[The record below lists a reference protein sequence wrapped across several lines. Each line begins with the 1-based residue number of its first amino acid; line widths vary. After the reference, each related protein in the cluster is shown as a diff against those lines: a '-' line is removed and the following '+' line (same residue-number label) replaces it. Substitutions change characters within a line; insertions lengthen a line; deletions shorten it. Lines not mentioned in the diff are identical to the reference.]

1 MQMRLCR
8 CDMGVVT
15 LKEKVLL
22 DDLTGIRMEGSGGLH
37 IVADGEVKLEGQEV
51 NLNGNRGVTIYEGKA
66 VPDLEKLLD
75 TEEGALLPEVTV
87 TAAGKVELTTEEGEN
102 TVQNRGEKVTY
113 YLAWEHA
120 DLSHPS
126 NRYRDEPEQK
136 NYDWAQ
142 WRLNIAAGMV
152 VVGSVTILG
161 AVVAGAAAGAGM
173 IAAGNISAGSAA
185 SSVGGAVFLTG
196 SLYVAEQAV
205 SDAVSGRLGDT
216 EKYVRKAL
224 AGSVVGFLTG
234 ASGLMMQ
241 GASLGKVLSLGFG
254 EGFLGS
260 TAAQGLLN
268 EDGEINWAL
277 AIGDGMFS
285 AVMAGL
291 VWKHNTCN
299 GDIGNENKGEDSY
312 TEAIIISSSDEVV
325 DFYGRPVSQRT
336 KSILKKFQNA
346 KAVEVVNDRG
356 QKSII
361 LVIENIKK
369 RDVKVSDLGKLQGVT
384 GKEYALFRG
393 PNGQRVLIQGDP
405 ININIPYKYTGK
417 GWKWSGHSHPYSAR
431 PSGDDRQALKHFEQ
445 EYSVIKS
452 ATGAEEYFKSTV
464 DMSNWLPGMDL

>member
-1 MQMRLCR
+1 
-8 CDMGVVT
+8 MGDLVEWN
-15 LKEKVLL
+15 EKR
-22 DDLTGIRMEGSGGLH
+22 DDLTGICMEGSGGLH
-37 IVADGEVKLEGQEV
+37 ILAAGEVKLEGQEV

-66 VPDLEKLLD
+66 VPDLEKLQD
-75 TEEGALLPEVTV
+75 AEESAPVPEVTI
-87 TAAGKVELTTEEGEN
+87 TAAGKVELSTEEGED

-136 NYDWAQ
+136 DYDWAQ

-234 ASGLMMQ
+234 TSGLMMQ

-254 EGFLGS
+254 
-260 TAAQGLLN
+260 
-268 EDGEINWAL
+268 
-277 AIGDGMFS
+277 DGMFS

-291 VWKHNTCN
+291 VWKKDVAWRKEVKTDEAVAGNMVLRSDPYTYFDNIKNRIDVDDN
-299 GDIGNENKGEDSY
+299 GFFDIVAHGGNYIVQIEINGKAQPVDHRFIGNMLLH
-312 TEAIIISSSDEVV
+312 SDA
-325 DFYGRPVSQRT
+325 YNGQPIRLLSCNTGR
-336 KSILKKFQNA
+336 LADGFAQNLA
-346 KAVEVVNDRG
+346 NFMNVEVCAPTKYIWAYPNG
-356 QKSII
+356 KH
-361 LVIENIKK
+361 LVAGGIEIN
-369 RDVKVSDLGKLQGVT
+369 GKLVMD
-384 GKEYALFRG
+384 EF
-393 PNGQRVLIQGDP
+393 D
-405 ININIPYKYTGK
+405 K
-417 GWKWSGHSHPYSAR
+417 GIMKIFY
-431 PSGDDRQALKHFEQ
+431 
-445 EYSVIKS
+445 
-452 ATGAEEYFKSTV
+452 
-464 DMSNWLPGMDL
+464 PGGGTRNKLYILH

>member
-1 MQMRLCR
+1 MAAEICSR
-8 CDMGVVT
+8 
-15 LKEKVLL
+15 K
-22 DDLTGIRMEGSGGLH
+22 SGTVH
-37 IVADGEVKLEGQEV
+37 
-51 NLNGNRGVTIYEGKA
+51 RGRRGYG
-66 VPDLEKLLD
+66 
-75 TEEGALLPEVTV
+75 PEP
-87 TAAGKVELTTEEGEN
+87 
-102 TVQNRGEKVTY
+102 GEKVTY

-234 ASGLMMQ
+234 TSGLMMQ
-241 GASLGKVLSLGFG
+241 GASLGKVLSMGFG
-254 EGFLGS
+254 EGLLGS
-260 TAAQGLLN
+260 TAEQGLLN

-291 VWKHNTCN
+291 VWRYSGN
-299 GDIGNENKGEDSY
+299 GEKRIVRMRNIFNLIIGMNLLLNILMMRS
-312 TEAIIISSSDEVV
+312 
-325 DFYGRPVSQRT
+325 GR
-336 KSILKKFQNA
+336 
-346 KAVEVVNDRG
+346 
-356 QKSII
+356 
-361 LVIENIKK
+361 
-369 RDVKVSDLGKLQGVT
+369 
-384 GKEYALFRG
+384 
-393 PNGQRVLIQGDP
+393 
-405 ININIPYKYTGK
+405 
-417 GWKWSGHSHPYSAR
+417 
-431 PSGDDRQALKHFEQ
+431 
-445 EYSVIKS
+445 
-452 ATGAEEYFKSTV
+452 
-464 DMSNWLPGMDL
+464 

>member
-113 YLAWEHA
+113 YLAWGHA

-161 AVVAGAAAGAGM
+161 AVVAGAAAGAGL
-173 IAAGNISAGSAA
+173 IDAGNVSAGSAA
-185 SSVGGAVFLTG
+185 ASVGGAVFLTG

-224 AGSVVGFLTG
+224 SGSVVGFLTG

-291 VWKHNTCN
+291 VWKKDVAWRKEVKTDEAVAGNMVLRSDPYTYFDNIKNRIDVDDN
-299 GDIGNENKGEDSY
+299 GFFDIVAHGGNYKVQIEINGKAQPVDHRFIGNMLLH
-312 TEAIIISSSDEVV
+312 SDA
-325 DFYGRPVSQRT
+325 YNGQPIRLLSCNTGR
-336 KSILKKFQNA
+336 LADGFAQNLA
-346 KAVEVVNDRG
+346 NFMNVEVCAPTKYIWAYPNG
-356 QKSII
+356 KH
-361 LVIENIKK
+361 LVAEGIEIN
-369 RDVKVSDLGKLQGVT
+369 GKLVMD
-384 GKEYALFRG
+384 EF
-393 PNGQRVLIQGDP
+393 D
-405 ININIPYKYTGK
+405 K
-417 GWKWSGHSHPYSAR
+417 GIMKIFY
-431 PSGDDRQALKHFEQ
+431 
-445 EYSVIKS
+445 
-452 ATGAEEYFKSTV
+452 
-464 DMSNWLPGMDL
+464 PGGGTRNKLYLLH

>member
-1 MQMRLCR
+1 
-8 CDMGVVT
+8 
-15 LKEKVLL
+15 
-22 DDLTGIRMEGSGGLH
+22 
-37 IVADGEVKLEGQEV
+37 
-51 NLNGNRGVTIYEGKA
+51 
-66 VPDLEKLLD
+66 
-75 TEEGALLPEVTV
+75 
-87 TAAGKVELTTEEGEN
+87 
-102 TVQNRGEKVTY
+102 
-113 YLAWEHA
+113 
-120 DLSHPS
+120 
-126 NRYRDEPEQK
+126 
-136 NYDWAQ
+136 
-142 WRLNIAAGMV
+142 
-152 VVGSVTILG
+152 
-161 AVVAGAAAGAGM
+161 M
-173 IAAGNISAGSAA
+173 IDAGNVSAGSAA
-185 SSVGGAVFLTG
+185 ASVGGAVFLTG

-260 TAAQGLLN
+260 TAEQGLLN